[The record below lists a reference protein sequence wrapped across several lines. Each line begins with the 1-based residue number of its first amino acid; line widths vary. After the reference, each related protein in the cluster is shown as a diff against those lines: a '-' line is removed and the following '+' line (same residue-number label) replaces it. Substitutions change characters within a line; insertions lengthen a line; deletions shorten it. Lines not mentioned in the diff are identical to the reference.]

1 MMPWFLAKT
10 AVGFMSGHMLVR
22 WVPEGIGQQIQDGTV
37 GFWDRPEAMWFIL
50 FLWAMAGPILA
61 WIFRK
66 WLTAGK
72 FGDDLK

>member
-22 WVPEGIGQQIQDGTV
+22 WVPEGIGQQIQAGNLD
-37 GFWDRPEAMWFIL
+37 FWDRPEAMWFIL

-72 FGDDLK
+72 FGGDLK